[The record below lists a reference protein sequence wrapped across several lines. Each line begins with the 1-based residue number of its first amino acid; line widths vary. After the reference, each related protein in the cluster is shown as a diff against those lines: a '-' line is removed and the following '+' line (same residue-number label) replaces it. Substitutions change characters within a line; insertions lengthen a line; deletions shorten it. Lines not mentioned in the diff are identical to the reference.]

1 MNPTLQPKTHYLKS
15 WPHHFWPVMRGVQP
29 FEIRKNDR
37 DFKVGDY
44 LALQEY
50 DPAVAV
56 RAMESLDSSDRESVE
71 QAIQAGYTGQ
81 NSLFQVTCVT
91 DFQQQ
96 AGYVVMGIKP
106 VAGGK
111 DLAQILN
118 QVQQDLGGRIE
129 IEGVGSNE

>member
-1 MNPTLQPKTHYLKS
+1 MNTTTQPTTHNLKS
-15 WPHHFWPVMRGVQP
+15 WPHHFWPVVRGEKP

-50 DPAVAV
+50 DPALAA

-71 QAIQAGYTGQ
+71 QAIQSGYTGQ
-81 NSLFQVTCVT
+81 NSLFQITYIT

-96 AGYVVMGIKP
+96 AGYVVMGIKS
-106 VAGGK
+106 VSGSEGK
-111 DLAQILN
+111 DLTQILE
-118 QVQQDLGGRIE
+118 QEQQDLAGQIE
-129 IEGVGSNE
+129 IEGVGA